1 MIHYIK
7 GIITDTL
14 PGKVVIETGNIG
26 YEVNVPD
33 SSIALLAQQN
43 EIVTLYTAMIVRE
56 DDISLYGFADTGSL
70 SMFNTLMTV
79 SGVGAKGALA
89 ILSALD
95 CISLK
100 QAILFENVAAITK
113 ANGIGKKIAQRIV
126 LELKDKVGN
135 AEDMPQGFVNAQAI
149 VKGSPKE
156 EAALALM
163 SLGYSKTE
171 AMSAMVGIT
180 EPDLTTEEY
189 IKRALKSR
197 R

>member
-7 GIITDTL
+7 GVITDTM

-33 SSIALLAQQN
+33 NSINYLPGQN

-56 DDISLYGFADTGSL
+56 DDISLYGFADTASL
-70 SMFNTLMTV
+70 TMFNTLMTV

-95 CISLK
+95 VSSLRK
-100 QAILFENVAAITK
+100 AIVFEDVAAITK

-126 LELKDKVGN
+126 LELKDKVGGSDDIPTGYTSTVI
-135 AEDMPQGFVNAQAI
+135 A
-149 VKGSPKE
+149 KGSPKDE
-156 EAALALM
+156 AVAALV
-163 SLGYSKTE
+163 SLGYSRTE
-171 AMSAMVGIT
+171 AMSALVGIT
-180 EPDLTTEEY
+180 ENDLTTEEY
-189 IKRALKSR
+189 IKRALRSR